1 MNTPGRLARGLPLL
15 GRIHALLAGSKVSAA
30 GRAVEFAN
38 YIEPGAALPG
48 TRAGAARIRSWHPTP
63 EERHTASQAER
74 LAELVAVGEA
84 GLAAGL
90 PRQLTHGDFWDDN
103 VFFRGEDPVFVA
115 DFGFMADRAR
125 LDDLALTLYYADTEF
140 GLTGADRIA
149 ALRPLVCAYTSGLG
163 SPLTPAEQ

>member
-1 MNTPGRLARGLPLL
+1 VERFIGHDGAMNTPGRLARGLPLL

-74 LAELVAVGEA
+74 LAELVTVGEA
-84 GLAAGL
+84 ALAAGL

-103 VFFRGEDPVFVA
+103 VFFRGEDRVFVA
-115 DFGFMADRAR
+115 DFGFMA
-125 LDDLALTLYYADTEF
+125 E
-140 GLTGADRIA
+140 
-149 ALRPLVCAYTSGLG
+149 RPASTTWLSPCTTPTPSSG
-163 SPLTPAEQ
+163 SPAGTGSRPCGRWSAPTP